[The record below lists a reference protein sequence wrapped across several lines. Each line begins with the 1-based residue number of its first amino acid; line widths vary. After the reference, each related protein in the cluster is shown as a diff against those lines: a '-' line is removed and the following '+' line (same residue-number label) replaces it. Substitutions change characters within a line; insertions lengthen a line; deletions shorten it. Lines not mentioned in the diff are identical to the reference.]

1 MKYKDYYAA
10 LGIQRGASA
19 EQIKTAYRKLARKY
33 HPDVSKETDA
43 AEKFKDI
50 AEAYQTLK
58 DPEKRAAYDQL
69 GQPRSG
75 EEFRPPPEWQQRYS
89 GEPSSFEDMDLSDLF
104 AGLRSGRVHAGSSR
118 TNIPIPGEDYEVN
131 VPISLEDAY
140 HGTEINLDLTLS
152 EYDARGTRRQTPR
165 AFKARIPKG
174 ATDGQRLRVPGKG
187 GHGLNGGRTGDLYLN
202 IQLRPHRLYRVT
214 GHDLYI
220 DLPLTPWEAV
230 LGANVDVPT
239 LAGTVRL
246 KIPPGTTAGQRLRL
260 ARRGLPKPQGGE
272 GDLYAIAQIAV
283 PQTANAQ
290 ERSLFQQLAEQSH
303 FNPRSHYQQE
313 AEHASRT
320 H

>member
-33 HPDVSKETDA
+33 HPDVSKEADA

-69 GQPRSG
+69 GQPHSG
-75 EEFRPPPEWQQRYS
+75 EDFRPSPEWQQRYS
-89 GEPSSFEDMDLSDLF
+89 GEPFSVDDMDLSDLF
-104 AGLRSGRVHAGSSR
+104 AGLRSGRVHRGGGR
-118 TNIPIPGEDYEVN
+118 TNIPIPGEDYEVS

-140 HGTEINLDLTLS
+140 HGTEINLDLKLP
-152 EYDARGTRRQTPR
+152 EYDAEGTRRRTPH

-187 GHGLNGGRTGDLYLN
+187 GKGLNGGRDGDLYLN
-202 IQLRPHRLYRVT
+202 IRLQPHHLYRVT

-220 DLPLTPWEAV
+220 DLPLSPWEAV
-230 LGANVDVPT
+230 LGTSLDVPT
-239 LAGTVRL
+239 PAGTVRL

-272 GDLYAIAQIAV
+272 GDLYAIAQIVV
-283 PQTANAQ
+283 PQNATAQ

-303 FNPRSHYQQE
+303 FNPRNQYQRE
-313 AEHASRT
+313 AEHASRD